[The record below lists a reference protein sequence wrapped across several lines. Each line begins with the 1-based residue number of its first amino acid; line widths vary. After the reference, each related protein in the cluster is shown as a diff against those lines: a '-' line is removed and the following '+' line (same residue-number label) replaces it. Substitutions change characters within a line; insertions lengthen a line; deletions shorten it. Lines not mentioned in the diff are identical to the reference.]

1 MHFLWLQSDASHTL
15 TTSCALTHSKFKSTS
30 TCERYSRAIV
40 DAVLLLDRHQRPPGR
55 LYRVRFQHLFLV
67 LGHGLPAHG
76 QLTHVMNH
84 VRGPV
89 HLLSHLHLPQPAF
102 LRFYCYAIEHF
113 FHVQFSPQRTFGG
126 VVLHVCC
133 TTTTFLSFLYLRQ

>member
-1 MHFLWLQSDASHTL
+1 
-15 TTSCALTHSKFKSTS
+15 
-30 TCERYSRAIV
+30 
-40 DAVLLLDRHQRPPGR
+40 
-55 LYRVRFQHLFLV
+55 
-67 LGHGLPAHG
+67 
-76 QLTHVMNH
+76 MNH

-126 VVLHVCC
+126 VVLHVWLYHNH
-133 TTTTFLSFLYLRQ
+133 FSFVSIPAAV